1 MKYITYHDESKV
13 FVLKTKNSMYQMQII
28 DYNTLVHLY
37 YGANVGDTEITHRLM
52 FLDRGFSGNPYEA
65 GEDRTFSFDVLPQ
78 EYSGYG
84 NGDYRINSLEAEHE
98 DGSDAV
104 HLQYESHRMYEGKYS
119 LHGLPCMYGDEDEAE
134 TLEITLCD
142 HLSNLKVHLL
152 YGVFPKLDVIT
163 RAVRM
168 ENQGEKQVKIQRA
181 MSMEMDYPNRHMD
194 FIHFYG
200 RHTMERLMERLPLH
214 HGVQSVESKRGM
226 SSHQHNPFVILCD
239 KSTTETH
246 GECYG
251 YALAYSGN
259 HRCEIEVDQMEQT
272 RIVMGIHP
280 YHFSYRLNKGD
291 TFETPEAIIA
301 YSSEG
306 LGKLSR
312 IYHDAYRSNLIRS
325 KYVDQPRPILVN
337 NWEATYFDFNEE
349 KLFEIAKTAKEIGL
363 DMFVMDDGWFGNRN
377 SDYTSL
383 GDWEVNEEKLRGGL
397 PKLVERINGMGM
409 KFGLWIEPEMISE
422 DSKLYKEHP
431 DWVLRIPGRRM
442 NRSRHQLNLD
452 ITRKEVRDHIMEK
465 IFRVL
470 DSCKVDYVKWDMN
483 RAVDNVYS
491 EALPAER
498 QGEVF
503 HRYVMGVY
511 EMMDRLVTRYPDLLF
526 ENCAGGGGRFDAG
539 MLYYS
544 PQIWC
549 SDNTDAI
556 DRLRIQYGT
565 SFGYP
570 VSAMGAHVSVCPNH
584 GTGRTTPFDTRAV
597 VASAG
602 TFGYE
607 LDLAKLTEEEK
618 EVAKRHIR
626 EYKEMEMLVLNGDY
640 YRLTNPYRNHEYV
653 LWQFVSKD
661 KKETVVN
668 GVMLRNESNP
678 HIHLIYLE
686 GLLPDKHYKDA
697 ETGAVYTGAAL
708 MYAGVPLPVGMGDYQ
723 PLKYKFCMIDE
734 GQE

>member
-84 NGDYRINSLEAEHE
+84 NGDYRINSLEVEHE

-119 LHGLPCMYGDEDEAE
+119 LHGLPCMYGDETEAE
-134 TLEITLCD
+134 TLEITLYD
-142 HLSNLKVHLL
+142 RLSNLKVHLL

-200 RHTMERLMERLPLH
+200 RHTMERLTERLPLH

-239 KSTTETH
+239 KTTTETH

-259 HRCEIEVDQMEQT
+259 YRCEIEVDQMEQT
-272 RIVMGIHP
+272 RVVMGIHP

-291 TFETPEAIIA
+291 TFETPEVIIA
-301 YSSEG
+301 YSSKG
-306 LGKLSR
+306 LGKLSH

-325 KYVDQPRPILVN
+325 KYVNQPRPILVN

-349 KLFEIAKTAKEIGL
+349 KLFDIAKTAKEIGL

-377 SDYTSL
+377 SDYSSL
-383 GDWEVNEEKLRGGL
+383 GDWEVNEEKIKGGL

-422 DSKLYKEHP
+422 DSRLYKEHP

-452 ITRKEVRDHIMEK
+452 ITRKEVRDHIMGK
-465 IFRVL
+465 IFQVL

-491 EALPAER
+491 AALPPER

-511 EMMDRLVTRYPDLLF
+511 EMMDRMVTRYPDLLF

-549 SDNTDAI
+549 SDNTDAV

-570 VSAMGAHVSVCPNH
+570 IGAMGAHVSVCPNH

-607 LDLAKLTEEEK
+607 LNLAALSEEEK
-618 EVAKRHIR
+618 EAAKRHIK
-626 EYKEMEMLVLNGDY
+626 EYKEMELLVLNGDY
-640 YRLTNPYRNHEYV
+640 YRLTNPYRNNEYV

-661 KKETVVN
+661 KRETVVN

-686 GLLPDKHYKDA
+686 GLEPDKHYKDA

-708 MYAGVPLPVGMGDYQ
+708 MYAGVPLPVGKGDYQ
-723 PLKYKFCMIDE
+723 PLKYKFCMIE
-734 GQE
+734 EV

>member
-1 MKYITYHDESKV
+1 MKHISYNEQSKV
-13 FVLKTKNSMYQMQII
+13 FVLKTRNSMYQMQVVKY
-28 DYNTLVHLY
+28 DTLVHLY
-37 YGANVGDTEITHRLM
+37 YGANVGDTEITHRLR

-65 GEDRTFSFDVLPQ
+65 GEDRTFSLDVLPQ

-84 NGDYRINSLEAEHE
+84 NGDYRINSLEVEHM

-104 HLQYESHRMYEGKYS
+104 HLRYESHRMWEGKYS
-119 LHGLPCMYGDEDEAE
+119 LHGLPAMYGNEEEAE
-134 TLEITLCD
+134 TLEITLYD
-142 HLSNLKVHLL
+142 RLSGLRVHLL
-152 YGVFPKLDVIT
+152 YGVFPELDVIT
-163 RAVRM
+163 RAVRL
-168 ENQGEKQVKIQRA
+168 ENQGKDPVKIQRA

-214 HGVQSVESKRGM
+214 YGVQSVESKRGM

-239 KSTTETH
+239 KMTEENH
-246 GECYG
+246 GDCYG

-272 RIVMGIHP
+272 RVIMGIHP
-280 YHFSYRLNKGD
+280 YHFSYLLEHGES
-291 TFETPEAIIA
+291 FETPEVIMAF
-301 YSSEG
+301 SSEG

-325 KYVDQPRPILVN
+325 KYVTQPRPILVN

-349 KLFEIAKTAKEIGL
+349 KLFDIAKTAKEIGL
-363 DMFVMDDGWFGNRN
+363 DMFVLDDGWFGRRN
-377 SDYTSL
+377 SDDSSL
-383 GDWEVNEEKLRGGL
+383 GDWNVNEEKIKGGL
-397 PKLVERINGMGM
+397 PRLVERINGIGM

-422 DSKLYKEHP
+422 ESELYREHP
-431 DWVLRIPGRRM
+431 DWVLKIPGRHM

-452 ITRKEVRDHIMEK
+452 ITRKEVRDCVMQK

-470 DSCKVDYVKWDMN
+470 DSCKVDYIKWDMN

-491 EALPAER
+491 AVLPPER

-511 EMMDRLVTRYPDLLF
+511 DMMEQLITRYPDLLF

-570 VSAMGAHVSVCPNH
+570 ISAMGSHVSVCPNH
-584 GTGRTTPFDTRAV
+584 GTGRVTPFDTRAV

-618 EVAKRHIR
+618 EMAKRHIR
-626 EYKEMEMLVLNGDY
+626 EYKEMEHLVQTGDY
-640 YRLTNPYRNHEYV
+640 YRLTNPYRNQEYV

-661 KKETVVN
+661 QKETVVN

-678 HIHLIYLE
+678 HIHIIRLE
-686 GLLPDKHYKDA
+686 GLQADMHYQDQ

-708 MYAGVPLPVGMGDYQ
+708 MHAGIPLPVGMGDYQ
-723 PLKYKFCMIDE
+723 PLKFKFRMTE
-734 GQE
+734 G

>member
-1 MKYITYHDESKV
+1 MKYITYNDESRV
-13 FVLKTKNSMYQMQII
+13 FVLRTNNSMYQMQVINY
-28 DYNTLVHLY
+28 DTLVHLY
-37 YGANVGDTEITHRLM
+37 YGANIGDTEITHRLM

-65 GEDRTFSFDVLPQ
+65 GDDRTFSLDVLPQ

-84 NGDYRINSLEAEHE
+84 NGDYRINSLEVEHE

-104 HLQYESHRMYEGKYS
+104 HLRYESHRMWEGKYS
-119 LHGLPCMYGDEDEAE
+119 LKGLPCMYGSEDDAE
-134 TLEITLCD
+134 TLEITLYD
-142 HLSNLKVHLL
+142 RISNLKVHLL

-168 ENQGEKQVKIQRA
+168 ENQGENPVKIQRA

-200 RHTMERLMERLPLH
+200 RHTMERQMERLPLH

-226 SSHQHNPFVILCD
+226 SSHQHNPFIILCD
-239 KSTTETH
+239 KKTTEKH

-272 RIVMGIHP
+272 RVVMGIHP
-280 YHFSYRLNKGD
+280 YHFSYRLEQGD
-291 TFETPEAIIA
+291 TFETPEVIIA

-325 KYVDQPRPILVN
+325 KYVHSPRPILVN

-349 KLFEIAKTAKEIGL
+349 KLFNIAKTAKEIGL
-363 DMFVMDDGWFGNRN
+363 DMFVLDDGWFGNRN

-383 GDWEVNEEKLRGGL
+383 GDWQVNEDKIRGGL
-397 PKLVERINGMGM
+397 PKLVERINGLGM
-409 KFGLWIEPEMISE
+409 KFGLWIEPEMVSE
-422 DSKLYKEHP
+422 DSELYRNHP
-431 DWVLRIPGRRM
+431 DWILRIPERRM
-442 NRSRHQLNLD
+442 NRSRSQLNLD
-452 ITRKEVRDHIMEK
+452 ITRKEVRDYVMQK
-465 IFRVL
+465 IFAVL
-470 DSCKVDYVKWDMN
+470 DSCKVDYIKWDMN
-483 RAVDNVYS
+483 RSVDNVFS
-491 EALPAER
+491 SALPAER

-503 HRYVMGVY
+503 HRYVLGVY
-511 EMMDRLVTRYPDLLF
+511 EMMERLVTRYSDLLF

-570 VSAMGAHVSVCPNH
+570 IGAMGAHVSVCPNH
-584 GTGRTTPFDTRAV
+584 GTGRITPFDTRAV

-607 LDLAKLTEEEK
+607 LDLAKLSDEEK
-618 EVAKRHIR
+618 EMARRHIQ

-661 KKETVVN
+661 KKETIVN

-678 HIHLIYLE
+678 HIHLVYLE
-686 GLLPDKHYKDA
+686 GLEPDKHYRDA
-697 ETGAVYTGAAL
+697 DTGAVYTGAAL
-708 MYAGVPLPVGMGDYQ
+708 MYAGVPLPVGRGDYQ
-723 PLKYKFCMIDE
+723 PLKFKFVMTD
-734 GQE
+734 